1 MTEYLC
7 TSLGYSKQAYYKSL
21 RSCNDK
27 EERERYVL
35 SIVEELRRDLPRL
48 GVYKLWRMLNDNG
61 LPVGRDWL
69 FRLLHRHDLLVKMKK
84 YRVVTTDSRAWRHQ
98 YPNLVKGYCVERAN
112 QVWVSDITYLVT
124 GKGVVYLSLVTDAY
138 SRRIMGW
145 EVYPT
150 LDSAGPV
157 KRPVALHARKD
168 LLRAHLLPVL
178 HLAGHRDADAIPVFT
193 ELFKEPVT
201 APDVR
206 TEGVPVLIRPTAQEI
221 GREAHRKLRGVH
233 VLGSVEQ
240 KHRAVVA
247 IDPLVRGVGSQLP
260 PALHVP
266 AGRLDDGGQ
275 HVSHLLLCRRG
286 AGVAIRVLLP
296 EAVPEKALIL
306 LSRRGSLWETPCRA
320 ACHRG

>member
-168 LLRAHLLPVL
+168 LLRAHLLPILQMPGVGIMAVQAAHGTSLKEHHKADSRSIHSSKAFHRMNFSHKVL
-178 HLAGHRDADAIPVFT
+178 LFDPIHLIFIMQSREPAYPGVPAAKAAGHRFRFARFILSVSLPH
-193 ELFKEPVT
+193 ELHALV
-201 APDVR
+201 
-206 TEGVPVLIRPTAQEI
+206 EGSCNDFV
-221 GREAHRKLRGVH
+221 
-233 VLGSVEQ
+233 
-240 KHRAVVA
+240 
-247 IDPLVRGVGSQLP
+247 
-260 PALHVP
+260 
-266 AGRLDDGGQ
+266 
-275 HVSHLLLCRRG
+275 LLLFGQLDKVYRISGNTDREL
-286 AGVAIRVLLP
+286 R
-296 EAVPEKALIL
+296 IL
-306 LSRRGSLWETPCRA
+306 LRVFLCI
-320 ACHRG
+320 